1 MMEEVMFACPCC
13 SYLTLSSA
21 PPGTFEICP
30 VCYWEDDNVQF
41 NDPDY
46 AGGANAVSLNE
57 ARANFKNFGAISREF
72 ITRTRPPKLEE
83 FPPV

>member
-1 MMEEVMFACPCC
+1 MFACPCC
-13 SYLTLSSA
+13 GYLTLNSA

-30 VCYWEDDNVQF
+30 VCYWEDDAVQF
-41 NDPDY
+41 DDPDY

-72 ITRTRPPKLEE
+72 TTRTRRPKPEE
-83 FPPV
+83 FPLV